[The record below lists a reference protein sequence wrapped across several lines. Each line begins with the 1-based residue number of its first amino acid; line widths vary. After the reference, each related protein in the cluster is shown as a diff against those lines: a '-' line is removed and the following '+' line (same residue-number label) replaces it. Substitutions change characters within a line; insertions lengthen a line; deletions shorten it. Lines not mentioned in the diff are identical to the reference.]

1 MFRHTIPI
9 GRIFGIS
16 VDLDY
21 SWFLLVGL
29 LTWML
34 AVSYYP
40 AEFRG
45 RGTAEYWSMGSIT
58 AVLLFVSV
66 LIHELG
72 HASVAKKF
80 GIPIRGWFFS
90 FVEEFRRSAG
100 TKFQGFYRGG

>member
-34 AVSYYP
+34 AVGYYP
-40 AEFRG
+40 AEFKG
-45 RGTAEYWSMGSIT
+45 WSTAEHRSMGLIT
-58 AVLLFVSV
+58 AILIFVS
-66 LIHELG
+66 LWIHELG
-72 HASVAKKF
+72 HLFVAKKF
-80 GIPIRGWFFS
+80 GIPVLGIVCSTCMFCG
-90 FVEEFRRSAG
+90 RSPAKAG
-100 TKFQGFYRGG
+100 RK